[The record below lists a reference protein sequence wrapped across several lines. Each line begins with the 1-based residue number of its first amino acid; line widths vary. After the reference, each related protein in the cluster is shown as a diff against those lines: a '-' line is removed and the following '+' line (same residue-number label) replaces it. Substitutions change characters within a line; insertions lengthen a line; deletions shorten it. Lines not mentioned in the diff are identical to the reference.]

1 MQYQDY
7 YKTLGVEKNASD
19 RDIKR
24 AYRKLARQY
33 HPDHNP
39 DDKTAEEHFKQ
50 INEAYQ
56 VLSDADKR
64 RKYDHLGADW
74 ARYQRQGGQ
83 AGAYDWSR
91 WAGGRGPG
99 GGNVRYGTP
108 EDLQDILG
116 GMSGG
121 GFSDFFRTIFGMG
134 GSSGPRANY
143 DFSGGAGMGGNPFG
157 GGARR
162 GTSQMRPQDLN
173 IEYPVDI
180 SLYEAYH
187 GTTVN
192 LEKGGRQINAKIPAG
207 ARTDTK
213 VRLKGE
219 GTPNPAGGANGDLL
233 LVIRVRDDSTF
244 ERRGD
249 DLYVDV
255 PVDLYTLLLGGQVRV
270 RTMSGPVNLTI
281 KLGTQNGQTFRL
293 RGKGMPRLHKKD
305 TYGDLYASV
314 SVQLPTT
321 LTDRQRELLLDMK
334 AAGNQEPGE

>member
-7 YKTLGVEKNASD
+7 YKTLGVDKKASEHE
-19 RDIKR
+19 IKR

-39 DDKTAEEHFKQ
+39 NDKKAEERFKQ

-74 ARYQRQGGQ
+74 ARYQQQGGQ

-99 GGNVRYGTP
+99 GANVRYGTP
-108 EDLQDILG
+108 EDLQNILG
-116 GMSGG
+116 GMGGG
-121 GFSDFFRTIFGMG
+121 GFSDFFKTIFGG
-134 GSSGPRANY
+134 G
-143 DFSGGAGMGGNPFG
+143 FSNDPFG

-162 GTSQMRPQDLN
+162 RPAQMRPQDLN
-173 IEYPVDI
+173 VEYPIDI

-187 GTTVN
+187 GTSVA
-192 LEKGGRQINAKIPAG
+192 LDKGGRQITAKIPAG
-207 ARTDTK
+207 AKTNTK

-219 GTPNPAGGANGDLL
+219 GTSNPTGGPDGDLL
-233 LVIRVRDDSTF
+233 LVVRVRDDSTF

-255 PVDLYTLLLGGQVRV
+255 PVDLYTVLLGGQVRV
-270 RTMSGPVNLTI
+270 RTMSGPVNLQI
-281 KLGTQNGQTFRL
+281 KPETQNGQTLRL
-293 RGKGMPRLHKKD
+293 RGKGMPKLRKKD
-305 TYGDLYASV
+305 EYGDLYASV
-314 SVQLPTT
+314 TVELPTD
-321 LTDRQRELLLDMK
+321 LTDRQRELLLEMK
-334 AAGNQEPGE
+334 EAGDQKTGG

>member
-7 YKTLGVEKNASD
+7 YKTLGVDKNASD

-39 DDKTAEEHFKQ
+39 DDKKAEERFKQ

-74 ARYQRQGGQ
+74 ARYQQQGGQ

-99 GGNVRYGTP
+99 GANVRYGTP

-116 GMSGG
+116 GMGGG
-121 GFSDFFRTIFGMG
+121 GFSDFFKTIFGMG
-134 GSSGPRANY
+134 GGAGARSSY
-143 DFSGGAGMGGNPFG
+143 DFDPFG

-162 GTSQMRPQDLN
+162 GGSQMRPQDLN
-173 IEYPVDI
+173 IEHPVDI

-187 GTTVN
+187 GTSVA
-192 LEKGGRQINAKIPAG
+192 LDKGGRQITAKIPAG
-207 ARTDTK
+207 AKTNTK
-213 VRLKGE
+213 IRLKGE
-219 GTPNPAGGANGDLL
+219 GTPNPTGGPDGDLL
-233 LVIRVRDDSTF
+233 LVIRVREDPNF

-255 PVDLYTLLLGGQVRV
+255 PVDLYTALLGGRVRV
-270 RTMSGPVNLTI
+270 RTLSGPVNLTI
-281 KLGTQNGQTFRL
+281 KPETQNGQTFRL
-293 RGKGMPRLHKKD
+293 RGKGMPRLRKKAE
-305 TYGDLYASV
+305 YGDLYALV
-314 SVQLPTT
+314 SVQLPTD
-321 LTDRQRELLLDMK
+321 LTDRQRELLVEMRE
-334 AAGNQEPGE
+334 AGDQRTGE

>member
-7 YKTLGVEKNASD
+7 YKTLGVNKNATD
-19 RDIKR
+19 REIKR
-24 AYRKLARQY
+24 AYRKLAREY

-39 DDKTAEEHFKQ
+39 DDKKAEERFKE
-50 INEAYQ
+50 INEAYS

-74 ARYQRQGGQ
+74 ARYQQQGGQ

-99 GGNVRYGTP
+99 GANVRYGTP

-116 GMSGG
+116 GMGG
-121 GFSDFFRTIFGMG
+121 GGLSDFFKTIFGMG
-134 GSSGPRANY
+134 RGGSARTNY
-143 DFSGGAGMGGNPFG
+143 DFVDPFG
-157 GGARR
+157 GGGSR
-162 GTSQMRPQDLN
+162 GSASQPRPQDLN
-173 IEYPVDI
+173 IEYPDDI

-187 GTTVN
+187 GTMIA
-192 LEKGGRQINAKIPAG
+192 LDKGGRQINAKIPAG
-207 ARTDTK
+207 AKTNTK

-219 GTPNPAGGANGDLL
+219 GTPNPAGGPAGDLL
-233 LVIRVRDDSTF
+233 LVVRVREDPNF

-255 PVDLYTLLLGGQVRV
+255 PVDLYTALLGGQVRV

-281 KLGTQNGQTFRL
+281 KPETQNGQTFRL
-293 RGKGMPRLHKKD
+293 RGKGMPKLRAKD
-305 TYGDLYASV
+305 SYGDLYASV
-314 SVQLPTT
+314 TVELPTG
-321 LTDRQRELLLDMK
+321 LTARQRELLQEMK
-334 AAGNQEPGE
+334 KEGE